1 MTLTTI
7 GRVPITGR
15 QTALESCLIA
25 AVRETGKLIFLFLRD
40 LNVFLPCYTLESWH
54 HHR

>member
-7 GRVPITGR
+7 GRVPITAG

-25 AVRETGKLIFLFLRD
+25 AVQETGKLIFLALRYLVWFD
-40 LNVFLPCYTLESWH
+40 REA
-54 HHR
+54 